1 MSFILLLSMGCMLL
15 ALHALPLRVHR
26 CIVRQQTVSLQ
37 LGDGT
42 TTGRGFNARPRSGTA
57 DGVLSGRGG
66 GAVGAGSKSRAQQ
79 VATASSNSTCICGSG
94 ALYMNCCK
102 LLHDQA
108 KGSYDDDD
116 DDDVPYCTVSLYI
129 SSI

>member
-1 MSFILLLSMGCMLL
+1 MGCMLL
-15 ALHALPLRVHR
+15 ALHALPPCVHR
-26 CIVRQQTVSLQ
+26 CIVRQKTVSLQ

-42 TTGRGFNARPRSGTA
+42 TTGRGFNARPRPGTA

-94 ALYMNCCK
+94 DLYRNCCK

-116 DDDVPYCTVSLYI
+116 DDDDDDVPYCTVSLYM